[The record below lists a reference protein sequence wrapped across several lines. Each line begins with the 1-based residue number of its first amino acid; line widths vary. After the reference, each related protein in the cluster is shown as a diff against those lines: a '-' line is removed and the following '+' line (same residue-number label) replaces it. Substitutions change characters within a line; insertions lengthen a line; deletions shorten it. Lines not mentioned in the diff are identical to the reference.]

1 MTTRHIEC
9 PSPCIDSGNFP
20 LILPQYPCNGYL
32 GHPFEKWLLS
42 PPRSCFP
49 LGVELGGETRRTYP
63 LAFQRGNP
71 TQGRKTHALWQHGLR
86 EALHLQNKRSSE
98 NCSTRDFLADSVL
111 PALGH
116 LAVVMVQ
123 PSQDRNS
130 NHFAS
135 FVHSGSR

>member
-1 MTTRHIEC
+1 MATWDIRSRNGYFLLPDHA
-9 PSPCIDSGNFP
+9 FP
-20 LILPQYPCNGYL
+20 LASNSVERQG
-32 GHPFEKWLLS
+32 GHILS
-42 PPRSCFP
+42 P
-49 LGVELGGETRRTYP
+49 
-63 LAFQRGNP
+63 FQRGNP
-71 TQGRKTHALWQHGLR
+71 TQGRKTHAFWQHGLR

-111 PALGH
+111 PALGY

-135 FVHSGSR
+135 FVRSGSR